1 MYAVRR
7 RWPTSQP
14 CAAVTLRNTHTLT
27 MATSASKGIPVLWQR
42 VTLEGQEKAK
52 EPSRTRDKG
61 SPREAAGLRPSN
73 DCSRSISQQMWVH
86 STHTLPSLQ
95 SSRRNFPRANKT
107 REPPPPVLSE
117 SESEL
122 SQSWRQIL
130 KNSPRW
136 NTINGRKKMR
146 IGHHSWLKL
155 GQPFWWLKD
164 KRKLALQERKN

>member
-1 MYAVRR
+1 MYFILIGLKIHLKGCVHTRRDVPLQSTVHTTRPHVTANAGFEEKRSQVHGESWRKIFSKIAQYAVRR

-52 EPSRTRDKG
+52 ELSRTRDKG
-61 SPREAAGLRPSN
+61 SPREAAGLRPTS

-95 SSRRNFPRANKT
+95 SSRRNFPSANKT
-107 REPPPPVLSE
+107 PKPH
-117 SESEL
+117 
-122 SQSWRQIL
+122 
-130 KNSPRW
+130 
-136 NTINGRKKMR
+136 G
-146 IGHHSWLKL
+146 
-155 GQPFWWLKD
+155 
-164 KRKLALQERKN
+164 A